1 MSKKI
6 KSVIVD
12 DEEKSIGSL
21 TKLLQKYLP
30 NVDIAGTA
38 SSVKDATD
46 MIDEIKPDLV
56 FLDISMPDGNGFD
69 VLENVK
75 YKKFEVI
82 FITAY
87 DRYAVKAFEFSA
99 IHYLLKPIS
108 YLELQKAVKRFEE
121 LKNDEVFEKKIEVLR
136 ESMDSKPQKIILP
149 TGEGYN
155 IIDLENIIRC
165 EADSNYTIF
174 YFADGTR
181 EVVSKSLNNFEKLLS
196 DIQFERV
203 HNKHLINL
211 KHVKKY
217 VKGKAGYVIMN
228 DGEHVYISDSRRK
241 NFVEAL
247 KKFAKSL

>member
-1 MSKKI
+1 MSEKI
-6 KSVIVD
+6 RSVIVD
-12 DEEKSIGSL
+12 DEDRSLGSL
-21 TKLLQKYLP
+21 KMLLEKYVP
-30 NVDIAGTA
+30 QVEVIGTA
-38 SSVKDATD
+38 SNVKEATGA
-46 MIDEIKPDLV
+46 INELKPELV

-69 VLENVK
+69 VLENVSF
-75 YKKFEVI
+75 KKFEVI

-108 YLELQKAVKRFEE
+108 YLELQKAVSRFEQI
-121 LKNDEVFEKKIEVLR
+121 KNEDVFEEKINVLR
-136 ESMDSKPQKIILP
+136 ESMDNKPQKIILP
-149 TGEGYN
+149 TSEGFN
-155 IIDLENIIRC
+155 IIDLDNIIRC

-174 YFADGTR
+174 FFTDGTK
-181 EVVSKSLNNFEKLLS
+181 EIVSKSLNNFEKLLS
-196 DIQFERV
+196 DIHFERV

-228 DGEHVYISDSRRK
+228 DGEHVYISETRRK
-241 NFVEAL
+241 SFVDAL

>member
-1 MSKKI
+1 MSEAI
-6 KSVIVD
+6 KSVIID
-12 DEEKSIGSL
+12 DEEKSIEGL
-21 TKLLQKYLP
+21 KKLLEKYLP
-30 NVDIAGTA
+30 HVEVAGTA
-38 SSVKDATD
+38 ANVKEGISI
-46 MIDEIKPDLV
+46 IDKIKPELV

-69 VLENVK
+69 VLEKVN
-75 YKKFEVI
+75 YRKFEVI

-108 YLELQKAVKRFEE
+108 YIELEKAVKRYEQM
-121 LKNDEVFEKKIEVLR
+121 KNEEVFEEKINVLR
-136 ESMDSKPQKIILP
+136 ESFDNKPQKIILP
-149 TGEGYN
+149 TSDGLN
-155 IIDLENIIRC
+155 IIDLDRIIRC

-174 YFADGTR
+174 YLEDGSK
-181 EVVSKSLNNFEKLLS
+181 EVVSKSLNNFDKLLS

-228 DGEHVYISDSRRK
+228 DGEHVYVSDSRRK
-241 NFVEAL
+241 EFVEAL
-247 KKFAKSL
+247 KNYAKSL

>member
-6 KSVIVD
+6 RSVIVD
-12 DEEKSIGSL
+12 DETKSIGSL
-21 TKLLQKYLP
+21 TKLLDKYVP
-30 NVDIAGTA
+30 EVEICGTA
-38 SSVKDATD
+38 SSVKEATET
-46 MIDEIKPDLV
+46 INKLKPELV

-69 VLENVK
+69 VLENVS

-108 YLELQKAVKRFEE
+108 YIELQKAVGRYEQIKNEDGFEE
-121 LKNDEVFEKKIEVLR
+121 KINILR
-136 ESMDSKPQKIILP
+136 ESMGSKPQKIILP
-149 TGEGYN
+149 TSEGFN
-155 IIDLENIIRC
+155 IIDLDKIIRC

-174 YFADGTR
+174 YFADGNK
-181 EVVSKSLNNFEKLLS
+181 EIVSKSLNNFEKLLS
-196 DIQFERV
+196 DIHFERV

-228 DGEHVYISDSRRK
+228 DSEHVYISETRRK
-241 NFVEAL
+241 SFVDAL